1 AGTYT
6 VTRTWTFTDA
16 CGNTSSATQ
25 TINVIDN
32 VAPVFG
38 QLPAPSTVAC
48 PAVPEFAE
56 PTVSDNC
63 GGTVNLT
70 SSDSTTPGVCEGTY
84 TVTRTWTATDACGNI
99 ATAQQSITVT
109 DTTAPV
115 ITAQATN
122 LTVECDG
129 NGNQAEIQ
137 NWLNNNGGAAASD
150 ACSNVTW
157 TNNFTGIS
165 GDCSATATVT
175 FTATDACGN
184 TATTTATIQIND
196 TTAPVAPTAPEDVT
210 VSCIEDVP
218 AMITLTAQDNCDGEI
233 TVTGTDIS

>member
-1 AGTYT
+1 CMGSITVSGTDQTTAGSCAGTYT

-70 SSDSTTPGVCEGTY
+70 SSDSTTPGVCEG
-84 TVTRTWTATDACGNI
+84 
-99 ATAQQSITVT
+99 S
-109 DTTAPV
+109 
-115 ITAQATN
+115 
-122 LTVECDG
+122 
-129 NGNQAEIQ
+129 
-137 NWLNNNGGAAASD
+137 
-150 ACSNVTW
+150 
-157 TNNFTGIS
+157 
-165 GDCSATATVT
+165 
-175 FTATDACGN
+175 
-184 TATTTATIQIND
+184 
-196 TTAPVAPTAPEDVT
+196 
-210 VSCIEDVP
+210 
-218 AMITLTAQDNCDGEI
+218 
-233 TVTGTDIS
+233 

>member
-1 AGTYT
+1 
-6 VTRTWTFTDA
+6 
-16 CGNTSSATQ
+16 
-25 TINVIDN
+25 
-32 VAPVFG
+32 
-38 QLPAPSTVAC
+38 
-48 PAVPEFAE
+48 
-56 PTVSDNC
+56 
-63 GGTVNLT
+63 
-70 SSDSTTPGVCEGTY
+70 
-84 TVTRTWTATDACGNI
+84 
-99 ATAQQSITVT
+99 
-109 DTTAPV
+109 
-115 ITAQATN
+115 
-122 LTVECDG
+122 
-129 NGNQAEIQ
+129 GNQAEIE

-157 TNNFTGIS
+157 TNHFTGIS

-233 TVTGTDIS
+233 TVTGTDISNKINNENCTNNQIITRTWTFVDACGNSSSATQTINVTDNIAPVFDQLP